1 MPLPR
6 TSAACNN
13 WRAID
18 VRQCA
23 LQRSTASCTPMRRL
37 LFGLIA
43 LGGAAVACASQASEP
58 ASLNAPEL
66 IRLVRQDCGSCHGM
80 TLQGGLG
87 NPLTRDALAGQSAE
101 ALAIIILHG
110 KHGTAM
116 PPWKTLL
123 TEAQAQWI
131 AQRLIEGFPEETR

>member
-1 MPLPR
+1 
-6 TSAACNN
+6 
-13 WRAID
+13 
-18 VRQCA
+18 
-23 LQRSTASCTPMRRL
+23 MRRF
-37 LFGLIA
+37 LFGWVSAGMAA
-43 LGGAAVACASQASEP
+43 LALASQANEV
-58 ASLNAPEL
+58 APGIDTREL
-66 IRLVRQDCGSCHGM
+66 VRLVRQDCGSCHGM

-87 NPLTRDALAGQSAE
+87 NPLTKEALAGQSAE

-131 AQRLIEGFPEETR
+131 AQRLIEGFPEEIR